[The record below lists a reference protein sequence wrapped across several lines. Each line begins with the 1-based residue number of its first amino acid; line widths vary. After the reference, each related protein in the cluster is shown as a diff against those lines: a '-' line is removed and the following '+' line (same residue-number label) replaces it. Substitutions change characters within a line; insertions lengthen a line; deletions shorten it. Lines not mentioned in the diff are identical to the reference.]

1 MEKLKMHSPNL
12 VAQNIEQ
19 LAALFPNCVTESHG
33 KDGELKR
40 AIDFDLLK
48 QELSTHI
55 VDGPQERYQL
65 SWPGKREA
73 LLTANAPIAK
83 TLRPCREESVNFDTT
98 QNLFIEGDNLDA
110 LKLLQEYYLGKVKM
124 IYIDPPYNT
133 GKDFIY
139 KDDFAEDV
147 EGYLTRTNQKDES
160 GGRLVANVESNG
172 RMHSDWLSMMYSR
185 LRIARNLL
193 QDDGAIFISINHK
206 ELGNIRKIADEI
218 FGEDNMLCMF
228 AWRTDGNFDNQ
239 AKFKYCHEYILAYA
253 KQETAFLHPLVVD
266 PGTPAESK
274 IFRPEIRNTI
284 VKNGPKNPPS
294 EITLPIGFPAAFD
307 SGTVSVRTDSWPHVR
322 EEITVKAGKLTHR
335 AKVYSGWSSKELLED
350 FIRNKCQSIF
360 DGKGQETVFEI
371 TSSGAIEAVKVR
383 GEPSHV
389 ISMLSGFGGP
399 QKATAE
405 LMDLGVPFDDYPKPV
420 ELIKYLFSMV
430 RDKNF
435 IAVDFFSGSA
445 TTAHAILKLNAEDG
459 GGRRFIMVQL
469 PEPCGNSTQAYQAGY
484 KTIAEIGKD
493 RIRNAGKKM
502 LGGECHEGWS
512 KDIGFRVLKIDSSN
526 MTDVYYNPDAIIQD
540 DLFAQVD
547 NIKADRTE
555 EDLLFQVMLD
565 WGVDLMAPI
574 LRQTIDGKSV
584 FFVDAD
590 AQHQHGALVACFDKT
605 GGIDD
610 AFIRQLAAFS
620 PLRLVFRD
628 AGFASDAVKI
638 NAEQLLKQLSPLTE
652 VKAI

>member
-19 LAALFPNCVTESHG
+19 LAALFPNCVTESRG

-48 QELSTHI
+48 QELSAHI
-55 VDGPQERYQL
+55 VEGPQERYQL
-65 SWPGKREA
+65 NWPGKREA

-83 TLRPCREESVNFDTT
+83 TLRPCHEESVNFDTT

-110 LKLLQEYYLGKVKM
+110 LKLLQNTYLEKIKL

-133 GKDFIY
+133 GRDFIY
-139 KDDFAEDV
+139 DDDYSEDV
-147 EGYLTRTNQKDES
+147 GSYLLQSNQVNEL
-160 GGRLVANVESNG
+160 GARLVTNSEANG
-172 RMHSDWLSMMYSR
+172 RFHSDWLSMIYAR
-185 LRIARNLL
+185 LRLARNLL
-193 QDDGAIFISINHK
+193 KEDGVIFLSIDDHEVDN
-206 ELGNIRKIADEI
+206 LRKVCSEV
-218 FGEDNMLCMF
+218 FGEDNFIAQIIWQKVYAPKNTADWFSEDHDYVLIYAKSKAF
-228 AWRTDGNFDNQ
+228 WRPQKLARTPEMEARYKNPDNDVRGPWKAENMSARNRYDAGIYPVMCPSGREISGPPTGNYWRINMDKFLELDRDNRIWWGQDGNN
-239 AKFKYCHEYILAYA
+239 
-253 KQETAFLHPLVVD
+253 
-266 PGTPAESK
+266 TPA
-274 IFRPEIRNTI
+274 
-284 VKNGPKNPPS
+284 VKKFLS
-294 EITLPIGFPAAFD
+294 E
-307 SGTVSVRTDSWPHVR
+307 V
-322 EEITVKAGKLTHR
+322 
-335 AKVYSGWSSKELLED
+335 
-350 FIRNKCQSIF
+350 
-360 DGKGQETVFEI
+360 
-371 TSSGAIEAVKVR
+371 SSGR
-383 GEPSHV
+383 T
-389 ISMLSGFGGP
+389 P
-399 QKATAE
+399 QTLWFYKEVGHTQDAKKALLKYVQFEHTE
-405 LMDLGVPFDDYPKPV
+405 NVLNSVKPV
-420 ELIKYLFSMV
+420 ELLQRVLQLTGQPNDGDIVL
-430 RDKNF
+430 
-435 IAVDFFSGSA
+435 DFFSGSA
-445 TTAHAILKLNAEDG
+445 STAHAVLKQNAEDG
-459 GGRRFIMVQL
+459 GNRRFIGVQ
-469 PEPCGNSTQAYQAGY
+469 
-484 KTIAEIGKD
+484 IAEPLPKPERGMASIFDMGLK
-493 RIRNAGKKM
+493 RIRSVAEEIRAQTQEDKTS
-502 LGGECHEGWS
+502 C
-512 KDIGFRVLKIDSSN
+512 DVGFRVFKIDSSN

-652 VKAI
+652 IKAI